1 MAKITLSGY
10 LLVHQLA
17 CINRLKVVFNIFCP
31 QKLSVKTIITEDIPI
46 FHESIYNC
54 PDKKQPLAIL
64 VFNKSSALIMNN

>member
-31 QKLSVKTIITEDIPI
+31 QKLSVKYINQYISI
-46 FHESIYNC
+46 FHALSII
-54 PDKKQPLAIL
+54 AIKIKITT
-64 VFNKSSALIMNN
+64 NDSGIQ

>member
-17 CINRLKVVFNIFCP
+17 CINRLKVAFNIFWP
-31 QKLSVKTIITEDIPI
+31 QKLSVKSIITEDIPI

-54 PDKKQPLAIL
+54 HN
-64 VFNKSSALIMNN
+64 NKNNH